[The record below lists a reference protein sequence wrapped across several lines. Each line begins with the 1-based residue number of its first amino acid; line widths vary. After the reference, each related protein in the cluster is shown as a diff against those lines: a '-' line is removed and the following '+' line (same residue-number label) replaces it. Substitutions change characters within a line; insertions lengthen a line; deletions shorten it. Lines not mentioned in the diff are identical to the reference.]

1 MKPAKQKCTKVPG
14 SSRKEW
20 TSPDGALLHYR
31 NVYLKP
37 YTWAMLSDLAR
48 NQGISDSEAV
58 ERLIA
63 KAAGYDIIA
72 QR

>member
-1 MKPAKQKCTKVPG
+1 
-14 SSRKEW
+14 
-20 TSPDGALLHYR
+20 
-31 NVYLKP
+31 
-37 YTWAMLSDLAR
+37 MLSDLAR